1 MPVNKL
7 TIKNNSVVSFLAGV
21 IKDNMM
27 PFRAAVF
34 FIAMMAIFM
43 IAKPDVFLGFRI
55 YTAVFVSLPLIV
67 FMTIPLVFIISSGQ
81 IDLSFS
87 SVFGMGAWAF
97 AASVAAG
104 LSPVIGLIAAVLT
117 GVACGMA
124 NGLLITKVGLSPL
137 ITTLGMNFLL
147 RGIIHVGR
155 AGYGL
160 SVVQLAGTPFYNVL
174 VGRLGGLPIQMIWAL
189 LFTFI
194 GWLLYS
200 RHRFGSHI
208 RCVGDNQDSSREMG
222 IRVDRI
228 KILAYV
234 YLGIGASIAGVFST
248 LILYTFY
255 PTAGA
260 GYLLLVLASVFI
272 GGTPTWGGVGT
283 IFGGL
288 IGALDIAFIETGI
301 IAIGFTGFWTQVFFG
316 LIIVLS
322 LIMHRTY
329 KRAKY

>member
-1 MPVNKL
+1 
-7 TIKNNSVVSFLAGV
+7 
-21 IKDNMM
+21 M

-283 IFGGL
+283 VFGGL

>member
-1 MPVNKL
+1 
-7 TIKNNSVVSFLAGV
+7 
-21 IKDNMM
+21 
-27 PFRAAVF
+27 
-34 FIAMMAIFM
+34 
-43 IAKPDVFLGFRI
+43 
-55 YTAVFVSLPLIV
+55 
-67 FMTIPLVFIISSGQ
+67 
-81 IDLSFS
+81 
-87 SVFGMGAWAF
+87 MGAWAF
-97 AASVAAG
+97 AACVAAG
-104 LSPVIGLIAAVLT
+104 LSPVIGLIAALLT
-117 GVACGMA
+117 GAACGIV
-124 NGLLITKVGLSPL
+124 NGLLVTKVGLSPL

-155 AGYGL
+155 AGYGI
-160 SVVQLAGTPFYNVL
+160 SVVQLMGTRFYNVL
-174 VGRLGGLPIQMIWAL
+174 VGRLGALPIQMIWAL

-200 RHRFGSHI
+200 RHRFGGHI

-222 IRVDRI
+222 IRVDWV
-228 KILAYV
+228 KTLAYV

-283 IFGGL
+283 ILGGL